1 MVARLSRDP
10 MSVKDLAEPLGMRL
24 PSAVKH
30 LAVLEF
36 SGLVVSDKAG
46 RVRTYRMKT
55 EAFARVRQ
63 WIEQREIEV
72 SAAFDRL
79 EQAIADFPEDFDA

>member
-10 MSVKDLAEPLGMRL
+10 MSVKDLAGPLGMRL

-30 LAVLEF
+30 LAVLE
-36 SGLVVSDKAG
+36 SGGLVVSEKAG
-46 RVRTYRMKT
+46 RVRTYRIKT
-55 EAFARVRQ
+55 AAFDRVRR
-63 WIEQREIEV
+63 WIEQREAEL

-79 EQAIADFPEDFDA
+79 EQAIADFPENLDE